1 MTESAPETQIGS
13 LIEKISGLMET
24 TVGWLLT
31 AASAIVIIM
40 IIIGGIQYITGQA
53 EAGKK
58 TIIAALIGTVIIVLS
73 YPIITVVINLLSH

>member
-1 MTESAPETQIGS
+1 
-13 LIEKISGLMET
+13 MET